1 MSRLR
6 PHYPILYTNA
16 QSRCAH
22 EFILDVRGFK
32 ETAGI
37 EAIDVAKRLQ
47 DYGFHAPTMSWPV
60 ANTLMIEPT
69 ESESKE
75 ELDRFINALI
85 SIREEIKAVEDG
97 KAPREGNVL
106 KMAPHTQKD
115 LIVGEWDR
123 PYTREQAA
131 YPLPWLKEKK
141 FWPSVTRLDDGNIST
156 FPLPRHRILTKTAY
170 GDLNLF
176 CTCGPVDPV
185 DEADG
190 ITGAATPSP
199 T

>member
-1 MSRLR
+1 MLTLLGPEGLKHATEITLLNANYIMSRLR
-6 PHYPILYTNA
+6 PHYPVVYTNA
-16 QSRCAH
+16 NSRCAH
-22 EFILDVRGFK
+22 EFILDLRGFHD
-32 ETAGI
+32 TAGI

-75 ELDRFINALI
+75 ELDRFIDSLI
-85 SIREEIKAVEDG
+85 SIRSEIRDIEEG
-97 KAPREGNVL
+97 KIPQEGNVL

-141 FWPSVTRLDDGNIST
+141 LWPTVTRLDDCKPIHLTTLST
-156 FPLPRHRILTKTAY
+156 
-170 GDLNLF
+170 
-176 CTCGPVDPV
+176 V
-185 DEADG
+185 
-190 ITGAATPSP
+190 
-199 T
+199 